1 MRIYLYYIWKHTCIK
16 ISGNPKLTNISK
28 VQVISDR
35 IPALYLPNL
44 SPKNNDSIDL
54 DESG

>member
-1 MRIYLYYIWKHTCIK
+1 MRYIPITIFGNIPVLK
-16 ISGNPKLTNISK
+16 ISKQPKLTNISK

-44 SPKNNDSIDL
+44 SPK
-54 DESG
+54 